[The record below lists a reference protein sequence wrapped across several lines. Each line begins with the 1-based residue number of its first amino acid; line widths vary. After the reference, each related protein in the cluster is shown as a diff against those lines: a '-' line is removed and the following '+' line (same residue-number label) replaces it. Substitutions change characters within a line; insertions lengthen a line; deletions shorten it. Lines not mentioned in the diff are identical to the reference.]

1 MATTSNATVRIH
13 RPYSHKHQPRRIN
26 LQYIAEMSFFASSTK
41 KIFKTTLST
50 DDVAQTNVVST
61 STSKKNGGNMTK
73 SNPTKPRSPRC
84 WSWLTEDKDF
94 DGIIETTKP
103 FGEHHAFSS
112 SRNPLLCIVKIP
124 NLKKATTKIISRKK
138 KIASR
143 RGNYTFPPI
152 DQAKP
157 ILGGHDNVGDIQEA
171 DSSIDPLNIDTFIRD
186 AGWDE
191 NLSVVEMHEWLP
203 TNQVSLQLFSSE
215 SDSVKRSF
223 EQDDASLSSFDLE
236 AFNANNFSDNNVFRW
251 SDYEVVT
258 TPSTAPDTSFF
269 SQDTFI
275 SKDGDEEESNSSS
288 QSKSLPAV
296 ETTSTENTSTG
307 VQELLNIT
315 QSNSF
320 DTVEFY
326 EEEEER
332 VADSDSTSAY
342 FSSDNL
348 AQVHPQIVPSVSS
361 SVASSIRGS
370 EIDDLLSIPSFPSS
384 SSWDGDDD
392 DEEDIMIF
400 EHPVAE
406 IVDAADH
413 DVATSD
419 EGTTEAAYF
428 SCMEFGG
435 FLMLMF

>member
-61 STSKKNGGNMTK
+61 STSKKNDGNMIK
-73 SNPTKPRSPRC
+73 SNPTKPRSPGC

-138 KIASR
+138 KISSR
-143 RGNYTFPPI
+143 RGNYTFSPI

-223 EQDDASLSSFDLE
+223 EQEDSSLSSFDLE
-236 AFNANNFSDNNVFRW
+236 AFNANSFSDNNVFRW
-251 SDYEVVT
+251 SEY
-258 TPSTAPDTSFF
+258 TAPDTSFF

-275 SKDGDEEESNSSS
+275 SKDGDEEESDSSS
-288 QSKSLPAV
+288 QNKSLPAV
-296 ETTSTENTSTG
+296 ETTSTQNTSAD

-348 AQVHPQIVPSVSS
+348 TQVHPQIVPSVSS

-392 DEEDIMIF
+392 DEEDIIIF

-419 EGTTEAAYF
+419 EVTTEAAYF
-428 SCMEFGG
+428 SCLEFGG

>member
-1 MATTSNATVRIH
+1 
-13 RPYSHKHQPRRIN
+13 
-26 LQYIAEMSFFASSTK
+26 
-41 KIFKTTLST
+41 
-50 DDVAQTNVVST
+50 
-61 STSKKNGGNMTK
+61 MTK

-157 ILGGHDNVGDIQEA
+157 ILGGHDNVGDVQEA

-186 AGWDE
+186 ASWDE

-223 EQDDASLSSFDLE
+223 EQEDASLSSFDLE
-236 AFNANNFSDNNVFRW
+236 AFNANIFSDNNVFRRPK
-251 SDYEVVT
+251 YEAVT
-258 TPSTAPDTSFF
+258 TTPTCSTVPDTSFF

-275 SKDGDEEESNSSS
+275 SKDGDEEESDSSS
-288 QSKSLPAV
+288 QNKSLPAV
-296 ETTSTENTSTG
+296 ETTSTQNTSTD

-348 AQVHPQIVPSVSS
+348 TQVHPQIVPSVSS

-392 DEEDIMIF
+392 DEEDIIIF

-406 IVDAADH
+406 IVDAANH

-419 EGTTEAAYF
+419 EVTTEAAYF
-428 SCMEFGG
+428 SCLEFGG

>member
-1 MATTSNATVRIH
+1 
-13 RPYSHKHQPRRIN
+13 
-26 LQYIAEMSFFASSTK
+26 MSFFASSTK

-61 STSKKNGGNMTK
+61 STSKKNDGNMIK
-73 SNPTKPRSPRC
+73 SNPTKPRSPGC

-138 KIASR
+138 KISSR
-143 RGNYTFPPI
+143 RGNYTFSPI

-203 TNQVSLQLFSSE
+203 TNQVHVSLQLFSSE

-223 EQDDASLSSFDLE
+223 EQEDASLSSFDLE

-251 SDYEVVT
+251 SEY
-258 TPSTAPDTSFF
+258 TAPDTSFF

-275 SKDGDEEESNSSS
+275 SKDGDEEESDSSS
-288 QSKSLPAV
+288 QNKSLPAV
-296 ETTSTENTSTG
+296 ETTSTQNTSAD

-348 AQVHPQIVPSVSS
+348 TQVHPQIVPSVSS

-392 DEEDIMIF
+392 DEEDIIIF

-419 EGTTEAAYF
+419 EVTTEAAYF
-428 SCMEFGG
+428 SCLEFGG